1 MLLPML
7 SIYQEY
13 VRNHHY
19 SLQVLT
25 ECKSNPAF
33 ATVLKRLEAKSVC
46 QGRSLET
53 FLTYPMHQVGGLKVF
68 STSKDTQQF
77 KPIYPSLQIPRY
89 IITLHELL
97 AHTPHDH
104 VERKSLQN
112 ARQQLEDLSRLM
124 HDEVSETENLRKN
137 LAVERMIVEG
147 CDILLDVN
155 QVFVRQ
161 GLCLC

>member
-1 MLLPML
+1 M
-7 SIYQEY
+7 
-13 VRNHHY
+13 
-19 SLQVLT
+19 
-25 ECKSNPAF
+25 
-33 ATVLKRLEAKSVC
+33 
-46 QGRSLET
+46 
-53 FLTYPMHQVGGLKVF
+53 
-68 STSKDTQQF
+68 
-77 KPIYPSLQIPRY
+77 
-89 IITLHELL
+89 ELL

-104 VERKSLQN
+104 VERRSLQN

-161 GLCLC
+161 GKIGHWNWDKNIYVILEK